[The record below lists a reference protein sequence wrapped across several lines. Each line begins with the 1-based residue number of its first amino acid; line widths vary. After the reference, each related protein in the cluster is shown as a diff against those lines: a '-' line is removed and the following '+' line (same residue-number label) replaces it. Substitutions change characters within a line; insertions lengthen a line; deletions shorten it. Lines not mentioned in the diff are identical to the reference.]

1 MTRKELIKAAT
12 AAKGKLTGHLAEC
25 AECRDYVLML
35 RSLNAT
41 NRLPLADAPKA
52 WIDRAAALAQS
63 EGALKRTARILAD
76 LIFDS
81 WTVPHPVGVRGETAT
96 DQRRL
101 QFETPELTFDLHAER
116 RDTDWAF
123 VAQTSGTEVEMTGL
137 KAGNKTVVPDSGGMY
152 QWSSKRPPKKIS
164 LITERAV
171 IDLPELVW
179 KRPQKK

>member
-1 MTRKELIKAAT
+1 M
-12 AAKGKLTGHLAEC
+12 AKGKLTGHLADC

-52 WIDRAAALAQS
+52 WIDRAAALAES
-63 EGALKRTARILAD
+63 EGALKRTVRILAD

-81 WTVPHPVGVRGETAT
+81 WTVPHPIGVRGQTAT

-123 VAQTSGTEVEMTGL
+123 VAQASGTQAEMTGL
-137 KAGNKTVVPDSGGMY
+137 KVGNKTVVPDSGGMY
-152 QWSSKRPPKKIS
+152 QWSSKQPPKRIS

-179 KRPQKK
+179 KRTHKK